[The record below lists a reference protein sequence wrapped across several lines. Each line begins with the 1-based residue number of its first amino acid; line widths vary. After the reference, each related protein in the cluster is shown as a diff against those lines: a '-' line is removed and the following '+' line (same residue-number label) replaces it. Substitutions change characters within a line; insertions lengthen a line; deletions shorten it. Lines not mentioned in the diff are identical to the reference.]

1 MDSDSKLL
9 QTGERATP
17 KLTLVAP
24 PDGAG
29 GDCPSVMQG
38 VARLL
43 TTTSMGD
50 TPVSM
55 AAVSHLKDKCKKDT
69 HWLLFRCRSY
79 NLWYHKNPS

>member
-24 PDGAG
+24 PDGAE

-43 TTTSMGD
+43 TTTSVGD

-69 HWLLFRCRSY
+69 HWLLFRC
-79 NLWYHKNPS
+79 